1 VIEVTVSEVTFSPSQ
16 GGYVVILREKDS
28 ERWLPIYIGPGE
40 AQSIAVNLRGGQ
52 YQRPMTFDLVAS
64 LLRALEG
71 RVRSAQITR
80 LHDNTFFAEILLE
93 RPDGELIR
101 LDARPSDAIP
111 LALRLGL
118 PVQVDDDVME
128 VAGQQGFPQMVALE
142 ERILQL
148 ESELEEAVA
157 REDFEQ
163 AARLRDQIRYYR
175 KLIQPEEEG
184 ESRA

>member
-1 VIEVTVSEVTFSPSQ
+1 MIEVTVTEVTFNPNQ
-16 GGYVVILREKDS
+16 GGYMVILREKDA
-28 ERWLPIYIGPGE
+28 ERWLPIFIGPGE
-40 AQSIAVNLRGGQ
+40 AQSIAHNLRGGQ

-64 LLRALEG
+64 LLRALDG
-71 RVRSAQITR
+71 RVRTVQITR
-80 LHDNTFFAEILLE
+80 LHENTFYADILLE

-118 PVQVDDDVME
+118 PVWVREEVME
-128 VAGQQGFPQMVALE
+128 AAGQQGFPQMVPLE

-148 ESELEEAVA
+148 EGELEEAVD

-163 AARLRDQIRYYR
+163 AVRLRDQIRYYR
-175 KLIQPEEEG
+175 NLVQPEDEKD
-184 ESRA
+184 SPA